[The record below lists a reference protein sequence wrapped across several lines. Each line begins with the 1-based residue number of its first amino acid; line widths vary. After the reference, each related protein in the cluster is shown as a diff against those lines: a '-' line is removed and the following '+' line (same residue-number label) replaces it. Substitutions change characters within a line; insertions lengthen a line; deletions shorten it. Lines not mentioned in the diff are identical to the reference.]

1 MKVHQLVRLGT
12 SLEYK
17 INKNIFIMPG
27 LKRLGLMILV
37 LFGPGSLI
45 YFLAKNVENKFV
57 ELPYLGEHQYKFDAN
72 GKVTD
77 STLYTIPN
85 FELTTISGKK
95 ITRNTFR
102 DKFIVLTTIQN
113 SCPDDC
119 GMYFLHFDEIF
130 YSRLSKNT
138 DSYNDVIILTVLTDH
153 DGNPVDSISD
163 KLIDEVKQIN
173 GYDPELWVIAKGD
186 PKPLFD
192 FKFSDKHF
200 YELPSTPENHEV
212 GSKAFINSMVLIDKK
227 GHIRGFTGARSFSDI
242 SNYFDILKVLKKV
255 DFDEKRGVR

>member
-1 MKVHQLVRLGT
+1 
-12 SLEYK
+12 
-17 INKNIFIMPG
+17 MPG

-57 ELPYLGEHQYKFDAN
+57 DLPYLGDHVYEYQAN
-72 GKVTD
+72 GNVSD

-85 FELTTISGKK
+85 FNLTTLEGKHIS
-95 ITRNTFR
+95 RNTFK

-113 SCPDDC
+113 SCPDNC

-130 YSRLSKNT
+130 YSKLSKNT
-138 DSYNDVIILTVLTDH
+138 DSYDDVVILTILTDH

-163 KLIDEVKQIN
+163 KLIEEVKQIK
-173 GYDPELWVIAKGD
+173 GYDPNLWIIATGD

-192 FKFSDKHF
+192 FKVANQHF
-200 YELPSTPENHEV
+200 YDLPSTPDNHEV
-212 GSKAFINSMVLIDKK
+212 GTKAFINSMVLIDKK
-227 GHIRGFTGARSFSDI
+227 GHVRGFTGARSYSDV

-255 DFDEKRGVR
+255 DFDEKRGMK

>member
-1 MKVHQLVRLGT
+1 
-12 SLEYK
+12 
-17 INKNIFIMPG
+17 MPG

-57 ELPYLGEHQYKFDAN
+57 ELPYLGEHEYTYDSN
-72 GKVTD
+72 GIVED
-77 STLYTIPN
+77 SILYSIPN
-85 FELTTISGKK
+85 FELVTIEGKTL
-95 ITRNTFR
+95 TRNSFK

-113 SCPDDC
+113 SCPNDC

-130 YSRLSKNT
+130 YSKLSKNT
-138 DSYNDVIILTVLTDH
+138 DSYDDVIILTVLTDH

-163 KLIDEVKQIN
+163 KLIDEVKQIE
-173 GYDPELWVIAKGD
+173 GYDPNLWVIATGD

-192 FKFSDKHF
+192 FRVANQHF
-200 YELPSTPENHEV
+200 YDLPSTPTNNEV
-212 GSKAFINSMVLIDKK
+212 GTKAFINSMVLIDKK
-227 GHIRGFTGARSFSDI
+227 GHVRGFTGARSYSDV